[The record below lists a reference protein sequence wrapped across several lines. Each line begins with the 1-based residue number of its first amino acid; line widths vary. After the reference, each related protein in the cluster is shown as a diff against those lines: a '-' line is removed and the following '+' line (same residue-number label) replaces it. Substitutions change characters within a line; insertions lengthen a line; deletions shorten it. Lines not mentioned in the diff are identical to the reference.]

1 MRRSRGFRSKT
12 RHKLQKTNRRGRT
25 NPITKKIQKFSEND
39 MVHIIIDPSV
49 HKGQPHPRFH
59 GMTGRVVKERGR
71 AYIVTLKEGNKA
83 KQVIVRPEHLKIQER
98 SI

>member
-12 RHKLQKTNRRGRT
+12 RHKLQTTKRPGRS
-25 NPITKKIQKFSEND
+25 NPITKKIQRFSEND

-59 GMTGRVVKERGR
+59 GKTARVVEGRGR
-71 AYIVTLKEGNKA
+71 AYVIALNDGNKA
-83 KQVIVRPEHLKIQER
+83 KTLIVRPEHLKIQE
-98 SI
+98 